1 VFTSAKGNYR
11 YARLFYN
18 QKTESFLES
27 HASFFE
33 QIKGVYHLMVYDNTR
48 VVVKK
53 FVGPSEKEPT
63 EALIKLSLY
72 YGFNYRFCNV
82 QAGWEKGNGK

>member
-1 VFTSAKGNYR
+1 
-11 YARLFYN
+11 
-18 QKTESFLES
+18 
-27 HASFFE
+27 
-33 QIKGVYHLMVYDNTR
+33 MVYDNTR